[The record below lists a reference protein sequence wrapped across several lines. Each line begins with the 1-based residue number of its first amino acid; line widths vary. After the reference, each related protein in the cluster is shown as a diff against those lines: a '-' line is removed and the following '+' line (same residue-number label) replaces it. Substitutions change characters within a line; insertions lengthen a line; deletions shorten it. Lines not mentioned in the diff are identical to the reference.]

1 MNWYAA
7 GAGSTYFG
15 AGSVAVIETD
25 RAGRGEIVSS
35 ADAGAVDGVGSN
47 ESTRSML
54 CTLPLPSTSATQ
66 LTTRELRDMTNAAAA
81 TTHNVP
87 TTTVRGA
94 SVDRRFEIRVRR
106 VPDADG
112 FADAPAR
119 A

>member
-1 MNWYAA
+1 GALVNWYAPP
-7 GAGSTYFG
+7 AGSGYFG

-25 RAGRGEIVSS
+25 RAGRGETVSFPGT
-35 ADAGAVDGVGSN
+35 DAGAVDGVGSN

-54 CTLPLPSTSATQ
+54 CTLPLASTSATQ

-106 VPDADG
+106 VPDAD
-112 FADAPAR
+112 
-119 A
+119 